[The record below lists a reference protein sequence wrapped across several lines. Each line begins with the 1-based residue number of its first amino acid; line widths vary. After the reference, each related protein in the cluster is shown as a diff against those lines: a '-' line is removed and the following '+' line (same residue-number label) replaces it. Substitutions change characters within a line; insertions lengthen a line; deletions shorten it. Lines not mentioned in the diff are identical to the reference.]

1 MNEQFTRQAQEFFNV
16 TKDARIPE
24 NLQAMAE
31 DSVAK
36 SREAYQRMN
45 VAAQEQLK
53 NAEQVLLATHAG
65 TKAISEKM
73 MHNAAANTEAMFNA
87 AQSIA
92 RAKTVPEATRLQA
105 DYIQQQTS
113 AATVQAKE
121 IFDLSAKVTKQAFE
135 AINAA
140 AAKSFETMKK
150 PE

>member
-1 MNEQFTRQAQEFFNV
+1 
-16 TKDARIPE
+16 
-24 NLQAMAE
+24 QAMAE
-31 DSVAK
+31 DGVAK

-45 VAAQEQLK
+45 VAAQEQFK

-65 TKAISEKM
+65 TKAIGEKM

-121 IFDLSAKVTKQAFE
+121 IFDLSAKVTKQALE